1 MRTRIISTVMLCT
14 AAAALVACDPADTAD
29 SSPSK
34 SPAAPSTS
42 TPASPSSS
50 ASGTAGAKKPVSRFV
65 GMGLQSAQDK
75 AQSEGF
81 RVLTSHDALGRSR
94 VQAFDR
100 NWKVCSQSVEAGT
113 KVATTTMLDFGA
125 VKTDE
130 SCPAKDN
137 QEPAKATG
145 TMPNFTGKS
154 VKAARGALPS
164 STSIDVTDASGSDRI
179 VFMESNWQ
187 VCAQSPAAGAN
198 LTGQPVEFK
207 AVKFG
212 EACS

>member
-1 MRTRIISTVMLCT
+1 
-14 AAAALVACDPADTAD
+14 
-29 SSPSK
+29 
-34 SPAAPSTS
+34 
-42 TPASPSSS
+42 
-50 ASGTAGAKKPVSRFV
+50 
-65 GMGLQSAQDK
+65 MGLQSAQDK

-81 RVLTSHDALGRSR
+81 RVLTSHDSLGRSR

-154 VKAARGALPS
+154 VKAARGALSS
-164 STSIDVTDASGSDRI
+164 STSIDVRDASGSDRI

-187 VCAQSPAAGAN
+187 VCAQSPAAGAK

-212 EACS
+212 EPCS